1 MIARRTFCGACIGGL
16 LAGPRIALAQQA
28 GRIPVVGVLITDS
41 TFGLT
46 LPALIN
52 GLREIGYVD
61 GKNIVV
67 EIRSAGGKPEA
78 FPGHAAELVQRK
90 VDVLFAIGPAA
101 VRASR
106 EASSTVPIVAVD
118 LESDPVQAGWV
129 SSLARPGGN
138 LTGFFLNLPSLAGK
152 WLELLREAAPGSR
165 RVGVLWDGAT
175 GSVQLS
181 ALKVAAQRLAVDLYV
196 MEFHSDSDL
205 DAALGGGLNAGVRS
219 IVALSSP
226 NVSLGSKQL
235 AVFATKNRLPA
246 ISPFPRFA
254 QAGGLL
260 SYGPDQ
266 QDFFR
271 RAALYVDKIIKGAR
285 PGDLPIEQPTR
296 FTLVINLKTA
306 KTLGLAIPQSLL
318 LRADEMIQ

>member
-1 MIARRTFCGACIGGL
+1 VIARRTFCGACIGGL

-78 FPGHAAELVQRK
+78 FPGLAAELVQRK

-181 ALKVAAQRLAVDLYV
+181 ALKVAAQRFAVDLYV

-205 DAALGGGLNAGVRS
+205 DAALAGGLNAGVRS